1 MKEVENIFFITGL
14 ILILYVLGTAVLY
27 PFSSL
32 VMTTNEFVAY
42 IAIATV
48 GFSCLIVSAY
58 ANAERKRKEL

>member
-14 ILILYVLGTAVLY
+14 ILILYVLGVAVMY
-27 PFSSL
+27 PVCDFVL
-32 VMTTNEFVAY
+32 TTGEFAAY
-42 IAIATV
+42 VAIATV